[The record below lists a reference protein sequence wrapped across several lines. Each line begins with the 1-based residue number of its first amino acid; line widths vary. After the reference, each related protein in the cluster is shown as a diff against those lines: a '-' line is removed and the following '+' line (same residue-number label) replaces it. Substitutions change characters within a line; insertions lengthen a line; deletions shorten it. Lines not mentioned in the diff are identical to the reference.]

1 MCKML
6 EGSLNLGGAKEG
18 KRGRKEELFEC
29 EGRKGRIG
37 GLWVCFER
45 EL

>member
-18 KRGRKEELFEC
+18 KRGKEELFEC
-29 EGRKGRIG
+29 EGRKGGIG